1 MTELNVGTVPA
12 VHKGERIQMQHA
24 RKLPRLRGRK
34 FLGIPLAAGAVVTAA
49 VLAGGGGVA
58 YALTASSSSVPK
70 PGNYVIYGCVS
81 GSTRTLEHVYTVAAN
96 FKGCP
101 SGSFAV
107 AFNSTGPRGATG
119 AAGKNGT
126 NGKNGA
132 NGTNGTNG
140 ASVTASPATSAEC
153 PNGGE
158 DYTLSGQTTS
168 VCNGTNGTDGTNGTN
183 GTPILY
189 ESTGTSTPDLA
200 LDMAPGPDGSAGSA
214 GWGWDSTTNAA
225 VTDLTVGTDATF
237 TATVIQPNTEQ
248 ADGTITLT
256 YDPYDFSLVTL
267 PGDGTCTTIE
277 YTQQETCSFTDLS
290 HSATSKPFVFDPQHA
305 DPDAVIG
312 VSVVVNGEEA
322 TGFYPVQISAASSS

>member
-1 MTELNVGTVPA
+1 
-12 VHKGERIQMQHA
+12 MQHA

-158 DYTLSGQTTS
+158 DYTLSGTTTS
-168 VCNGTNGTDGTNGTN
+168 VCDGATGPEGPA
-183 GTPILY
+183 GTPTLY
-189 ESTGTSTPDLA
+189 ESVITGTPDLTIDPSPA
-200 LDMAPGPDGSAGSA
+200 DGNAGSS
-214 GWGWDSTTNAA
+214 GWGSDTTGSA
-225 VTDLTVGTDATF
+225 VTDLTVGKTYSF
-237 TATVIQPNTEQ
+237 VVTAIQPGCGSN
-248 ADGTITLT
+248 APAGAPCDSDGTITLT
-256 YDPYDFSLVTL
+256 WNPNDFTYEGN
-267 PGDGTCTTIE
+267 GDASATCTALSE
-277 YTQQETCSFTDLS
+277 PASETCSYTDFS
-290 HSATSKPFVFDPQHA
+290 HQYKSDGFQFEA
-305 DPDAVIG
+305 DNANPDAVIG
-312 VSVVVNGEEA
+312 VTVQTQGNQA
-322 TGFYPVQISAASSS
+322 TGTFPVQISPASSS